1 MTNALHEDAVAID
14 AVDDQVHLAGVH
26 PCAVPKLWPF
36 ARSAWKL
43 GQKFERADQAIAIG
57 HGLINAMGFDS
68 IAGNSGKIPFR
79 SL

>member
-14 AVDDQVHLAGVH
+14 AVDDQVHLAGLH
-26 PCAVPKLWPF
+26 PCAMSQFGPF
-36 ARSAWKL
+36 PRGAWKL

-57 HGLINAMGFDS
+57 QGLINAMGFDGV
-68 IAGNSGKIPFR
+68 AGNGGKIPFR